1 MAQRTTV
8 VVLAAGEGTRMKSAL
23 PKVLHCI
30 AAKPMVAHVLAA
42 ARACGADRLA
52 LVAGP
57 GREDVAAA
65 ARQIA
70 PGISVFTQH
79 ERRGTAHAVLAARD
93 AFAKGENVL
102 VLFGD
107 TPLLRP
113 ESLRELRAALSG
125 AAVAVLGFRA
135 KNPRGYGRLL
145 TENGKLV
152 AIREENDA
160 TEAERAVD
168 LCNAGVM
175 ALAGK
180 HALSLL
186 SAIDNRN
193 RKQEFYLTD
202 AVALAVSRNLGAAVI
217 EAPEEEV
224 MGVNDRKQ
232 LSEAEAVLQKRL
244 RDAAMDAGVT
254 LTAPETVFLSA
265 DTKFGRDV
273 VVEPNVVFGP
283 GVTIGDNVTIR
294 AFSHLEGATV
304 GSNARVGPFARL
316 RPGAKLAAEVH
327 IGNFVEVKEAT
338 LGKGAKANHL
348 AYIGDAS
355 VGEGTNIG
363 AGTITCNYDGKNKH
377 RTEIG
382 NRAFIGTNSSLVA
395 PVKIGDRA
403 YIGSGSVIV
412 ADVPADALA
421 LGRGRQF
428 VKKDWAKQQAQ
439 GSKNGSKQKKA
450 APAKQ
455 KTGNKSAKRKAAKLG
470 KKGRKR

>member
-30 AAKPMVAHVLAA
+30 AARPMLAHVLAT
-42 ARACGADRLA
+42 ARACGADRIA
-52 LVAGP
+52 LVVGP
-57 GREDVAAA
+57 GRDDVAAV
-65 ARQIA
+65 ARKIIS
-70 PGISVFTQH
+70 GIGVVTQV
-79 ERRGTAHAVLAARD
+79 ERRGTAHALLTAKE

-102 VLFGD
+102 VVFGD

-113 ESLRELRAALSG
+113 ESLRALRAALPD
-125 AAVAVLGFRA
+125 AAVAVLGFRT
-135 KNPRGYGRLL
+135 KNPKGYGRLL
-145 TENGKLV
+145 TQNSKLV

-160 TEAERAVD
+160 TEAERAVN

-186 SAIDNRN
+186 AAIDNRN
-193 RKQEFYLTD
+193 KKQEFYLTD
-202 AVALAVSRNLGAAVI
+202 AVALAVERDLGAVVI

-232 LSEAEAVLQKRL
+232 LSEAEAVLQRRL
-244 RDAAMDAGVT
+244 RDAVMEAGVT
-254 LTAPETVFLSA
+254 LVAPETVFLSA

-273 VVEPNVVFGP
+273 IVEPNVVFGP
-283 GVTIGDNVTIR
+283 GVTVGDNVTIR
-294 AFSHLEGATV
+294 AFSHLEGAVV
-304 GSNARVGPFARL
+304 GNHARVGPFARL
-316 RPGAKLAAEVH
+316 RPGAKLGAEVH

-338 LGKGAKANHL
+338 LGKSAKANHL

-355 VGEGTNIG
+355 VGEGTNVG
-363 AGTITCNYDGKNKH
+363 AGTITCNYDGSRKH

-382 NRAFIGTNSSLVA
+382 KDAFIGTNASLVA

-412 ADVPADALA
+412 TDVPANALA
-421 LGRGRQF
+421 LGRSKQV
-428 VKKDWAKQQAQ
+428 VKKNWAKRQTAI
-439 GSKNGSKQKKA
+439 GKKA
-450 APAKQ
+450 KAAKQ
-455 KTGNKSAKRKAAKLG
+455 KSAKRKPAKR
-470 KKGRKR
+470 RKR

>member
-30 AAKPMVAHVLAA
+30 AARPMVAHVLAA
-42 ARACGADRLA
+42 ARACGADWTG
-52 LVAGP
+52 LVIGP
-57 GREDVAAA
+57 GHDGVAAA
-65 ARQIA
+65 ARQIT
-70 PGISVFTQH
+70 PGIDVFTQH
-79 ERRGTAHAVLAARD
+79 DRRGTAHAVLAARES
-93 AFAKGENVL
+93 FAKGENVL
-102 VLFGD
+102 VVFGD

-113 ESLRELRAALSG
+113 ESLRALRAALSDV
-125 AAVAVLGFRA
+125 AVAVLGFRT
-135 KNPRGYGRLL
+135 KSPKGYGRLL

-160 TEAERAVD
+160 TEAERAVN

-186 SAIDNRN
+186 AAIDDRN
-193 RKQEFYLTD
+193 KKQEFYLTD
-202 AVALAVSRNLGAAVI
+202 AVALAVKRNLGAVVI

-244 RDAAMDAGVT
+244 RAAALDAGVT
-254 LTAPETVFLSA
+254 LVAPETVFLSA

-273 VVEPNVVFGP
+273 IVEPNVVFGP
-283 GVTIGDNVTIR
+283 GVMIGDNVTIR
-294 AFSHLEGATV
+294 AFSHLEGAHV
-304 GSNARVGPFARL
+304 GTGARVGPFARL
-316 RPGAKLAAEVH
+316 RPGAKLGAEVH

-338 LGKGAKANHL
+338 LAKGAKANHL

-355 VGEGTNIG
+355 VGEGANVG
-363 AGTITCNYDGKNKH
+363 AGTITCNYDGTHKH

-382 NRAFIGTNSSLVA
+382 KGAFIGTNSSLVA

-421 LGRGRQF
+421 IGRGKQV
-428 VKKDWAKQQAQ
+428 VKKGWAKKQAQ
-439 GSKNGSKQKKA
+439 GSKKESKQGSKKA
-450 APAKQ
+450 KPAKR
-455 KTGNKSAKRKAAKLG
+455 KSAKRKAAKR
-470 KKGRKR
+470 RKR

>member
-30 AAKPMVAHVLAA
+30 AAKPMLAHVLAS
-42 ARACGADRLA
+42 ARACGADRIA
-52 LVAGP
+52 LVVGP
-57 GREDVAAA
+57 GRDDVAAM
-65 ARQIA
+65 ARQVV
-70 PGISVFTQH
+70 PGVGTYIQH
-79 ERRGTAHAVLAARD
+79 ERRGTAHAALEAKE

-102 VLFGD
+102 VVFGD

-113 ESLRELRAALSG
+113 ESLRALRAALAD
-125 AAVAVLGFRA
+125 AAVAVLGFRT
-135 KNPRGYGRLL
+135 KNPKGYGRLL

-160 TEAERAVD
+160 TEAERAVN

-186 SAIDNRN
+186 AAIDNRN
-193 RKQEFYLTD
+193 KKQEFYLTD
-202 AVALAVSRNLGAAVI
+202 AVALAVERNLGAVVI

-244 RDAAMDAGVT
+244 RDAAMEAGVT
-254 LTAPETVFLSA
+254 LVAPETVFLSA

-273 VVEPNVVFGP
+273 IVEPNVVFGP

-304 GSNARVGPFARL
+304 GNHARVGPFARL
-316 RPGAKLAAEVH
+316 RPGAKLGAEVH

-338 LGKGAKANHL
+338 LGKSAKANHL

-355 VGEGTNIG
+355 VGEGANVG
-363 AGTITCNYDGKNKH
+363 AGTITCNYDGSRKH

-382 NRAFIGTNSSLVA
+382 KGAFIGTNASLVA

-421 LGRGRQF
+421 LGRGKQI
-428 VKKDWAKQQAQ
+428 VKKNWVKRQAQ
-439 GSKNGSKQKKA
+439 GSKQAPKKA
-450 APAKQ
+450 KPAKQ
-455 KTGNKSAKRKAAKLG
+455 KRAKRKAAKR
-470 KKGRKR
+470 RKR